1 MLIKE
6 IRQAIR
12 LLANNPGFT
21 AVAAL
26 SLALGIGANSAIF
39 SLADAILLRPI
50 PVPQPSRVLDLSTA
64 TPSEPI
70 AGMSFLEYRDVREKN
85 QSMAGL
91 IACQFTTVGFATSAK
106 ALPQMRMGQMVSD
119 NFFRVLDVQPSLGR
133 AFLPDEG
140 KVPGRDAITILSH
153 HFWETEFG
161 SDPAVIGR
169 KVRMNGVDFTV
180 VGVASKDFT
189 GIDQWVRPYF
199 YVPISMAPRIM
210 LASSGNVLEDRGNRM
225 FSIKGRL
232 NPGVSR
238 ASAQAELNLI
248 AKNLENAYPETN
260 KNRSML
266 LRTEFED
273 RVNQDPYDSG
283 LVLLLMALVGLVLI
297 IACANVANLLL
308 ARSQARSREIAIRLA
323 IGAGRIRLLRQL
335 LIESVIL
342 ALIGCALGLGI
353 GYVGIL
359 FLQKLKVP
367 TDLPVAIS
375 VQMDLRVLLFSLF
388 AALLSALV
396 FGLAPAWQAL
406 KTDLIPALRSAGLT
420 ASARRRTIGRNALVV
435 SQVALSLVLLVAAGM
450 LLEGF
455 RKVLV
460 IHPGFRID
468 HVMTMDFDTSLVPA
482 SEATKNFYRNLM
494 DRTRALPGVKAATLS
509 AVIPLAP
516 QQSGQTVIPE
526 GFQFPKGQES
536 AQHLGNVVDERYF
549 EVMQTPIVRG
559 RAFTSGDKA
568 DSTRVAI
575 VNEEFAKKYWPNQ
588 DALGKKI
595 RFDSPTGPVAQVV
608 GVAKTAKYIFIGEQ
622 PMPFLYVPLTQRPQT
637 RMSLLVETYG
647 DPAAMT
653 APMREVVRSLNPD
666 QPIYNARTLATFYE
680 QRATEVFRMI
690 LQTVSAMGLLG
701 LVLAVVGLYG
711 LIAYSVSR
719 RTQEIGIRMALGA
732 QRSNVAGLVLRQGFV
747 LAMIGV
753 AIGFAASIAVR
764 GILMQGLIG
773 LGTLSPMVLAIV
785 PIGLLAVTMA
795 ACYLPAYRASRID
808 PIRALRW
815 E

>member
-1 MLIKE
+1 MLFQE

-12 LLANNPGFT
+12 LLAKNPGFT
-21 AVAAL
+21 AIAAL

-50 PVPQPSRVLDLSTA
+50 PVPQPSRVLDLSSA
-64 TPSEPI
+64 TPSTPV
-70 AGMSFLEYRDVREKN
+70 AGISFPEYRDIREKN
-85 QSMAGL
+85 QSMSGL
-91 IACQFTTVGFATSAK
+91 IAFQFTIVGFATSAK

-119 NFFRVLDVQPSLGR
+119 NFFRALDVQPSLGR

-140 KVPGRDAITILSH
+140 KVAGRDPITILSY

-161 SDPAVIGR
+161 RDPAVIGR
-169 KVRMNGVDFTV
+169 TVRMNGVDFTV

-189 GIDQWVRPYF
+189 GIDQWIRPYF
-199 YVPISMAPRIM
+199 YVPLSMAPRI
-210 LASSGNVLEDRGNRM
+210 LPAGSANVLEERGARM
-225 FSIKGRL
+225 FNVKGRL
-232 NPGVSR
+232 KPG
-238 ASAQAELNLI
+238 ASQEFAQAELAAI
-248 AKNLENAYPETN
+248 GKNLEKAYPETN
-260 KNRSML
+260 RNRSL
-266 LRTEFED
+266 ILRTEFED
-273 RVNQDPYDSG
+273 RVKQDPYDSG

-335 LIESVIL
+335 LIESLIL
-342 ALIGCALGLGI
+342 ALFGCALGLGI
-353 GYVGIL
+353 AYIGIL

-367 TDLPVAIS
+367 TDLPVVIS
-375 VQMDLRVLLFSLF
+375 VQMDQRVLLFSLI

-406 KTDLIPALRSAGLT
+406 KTDLVPALRSAGLT

-435 SQVALSLVLLVAAGM
+435 GQVALSLVLLVAAGM

-460 IHPGFRID
+460 INPGFRTD
-468 HVMTMDFDTSLVPA
+468 HILTMDFDTSLVPA
-482 SEATKNFYRNLM
+482 SPATRDFYRNLI
-494 DRTRALPGVKAATLS
+494 DRTRLLPGVKSATMS

-516 QQSGQTVIPE
+516 QQSNQTVIPE

-536 AQHLGNVVDERYF
+536 TEELGNTVDERYF
-549 EVMQTPIVRG
+549 DVMKTPIVRG
-559 RAFTSGDKA
+559 RAFTTGDKA
-568 DSTRVAI
+568 DSARVAI

-588 DALGKKI
+588 DAIGKKI
-595 RFDSPTGPVAQVV
+595 RLNDPSGPVAQVV
-608 GVAKTAKYIFIGEQ
+608 GVAKTAKYIFIGE
-622 PMPFLYVPLTQRPQT
+622 PALPFLYLPLTQHTQT
-637 RMSLLVETYG
+637 RMSLVVETFG
-647 DPAAMT
+647 DPATMT
-653 APMREVVRSLNPD
+653 APLREVVRSINPD
-666 QPIYNARTLATFYE
+666 QPIYNTHTFATFYE
-680 QRATEVFRMI
+680 QRATEVFLMI
-690 LQTVSAMGLLG
+690 FETVCAMGLLG

-732 QRSNVAGLVLRQGFV
+732 QRSNVAALILRQGFV
-747 LAMIGV
+747 LAIIGV

-764 GILMQGLIG
+764 GILAQGLIG
-773 LGTLSPMVLAIV
+773 LGTLSPAVLAIV
-785 PIGLLAVTMA
+785 PIALLAVTMA
-795 ACYLPAYRASRID
+795 ACYLPAHRAARID